1 VAVFDSVLDA
11 IGETPM
17 IRLHRVGG
25 DLPVPIYVKVE
36 FLGPGGSVKDRA
48 ALAMV
53 NAAERSGELRPG
65 GVIVEGTSGNTGVGL
80 AIVAAQRGYRL
91 IVTVPDKT
99 SQEKLAI
106 LRALGA
112 EVVVTNGALPR
123 EHPEHVANLARR
135 IAEETPGGWHANQ
148 YDNPANPGAHRTT
161 TGPEI
166 WRDTAGKLTHFV
178 AGVGTGGTITG
189 TAQFLKQVSQGAVTI
204 VGADPEHSTYG
215 GGDGS
220 PYFVEAVGHYRHPD
234 TVDDT
239 WPQSYDPEL
248 VDRLERI
255 GDRESFDTVG
265 RLAREEGL
273 LAGPSAGTALA
284 AALRVAAELD
294 DRHLVVVLLPD
305 SGRSYLSKNF
315 DEHWLSRWGFG
326 GEVAAGV
333 DTVADILSSTSV
345 PDETILRVRAGS
357 TLGEA
362 LDTLAT
368 VPNLDPHQRVV
379 VALDRPNGTTLAS
392 GDITGSTSLAEVRAW
407 TADGSSGLDSAL
419 SDRQGPAL
427 PTVGLAEPVT
437 DALARLPG
445 DVHDA
450 LVLRDGRVVGR
461 ITRAELERGH
471 GSDAASTGP
480 DENSLVPT
488 SKDATPAL
496 VSSRTEGPL

>member
-1 VAVFDSVLDA
+1 MAVFDSILDA
-11 IGETPM
+11 IGETPL
-17 IRLHRVGG
+17 IRLRRVGS
-25 DLPVPIYVKVE
+25 DLRVPIYVKAE

-48 ALAMV
+48 ALSMV
-53 NAAERSGELRPG
+53 NAAERSGDLRPG

-91 IVTVPDKT
+91 IVTTPDKT

-123 EHPEHVANLARR
+123 QHPDHVANLARR

-166 WRDTAGKLTHFV
+166 WRDTAGKVTHFV

-189 TAQFLKQVSQGAVTI
+189 TAQFLKEASNGSVTI

-234 TVDDT
+234 TIDDT
-239 WPQSYDPEL
+239 WPLSYDPTI

-255 GDRESFDTVG
+255 GDRESFDAVG

-284 AALRVAAELD
+284 AGLRVAAELD

-326 GEVAAGV
+326 DGV
-333 DTVADILSSTSV
+333 NADVETVADLLSSPSGDVQRVSTS
-345 PDETILRVRAGS
+345 S

-362 LDTLAT
+362 LDILVG
-368 VPNLDPHQRVV
+368 VPNLDPHQRVA
-379 VALDRPNGTTLAS
+379 VALNRPHGTTLAV
-392 GDITGSTSLAEVRAW
+392 GDITGSTSLAELRGW
-407 TADGSSGLDSAL
+407 TEHGGPGLHAALADH
-419 SDRQGPAL
+419 QGPPL
-427 PTVGLAEPVT
+427 PTVGLTEPVT
-437 DALARLPG
+437 DALARLSSRDTG
-445 DVHDA
+445 A
-450 LVLRDGRVVGR
+450 LVLHDGRVVGR
-461 ITRAELERGH
+461 ISRTELERRRE
-471 GSDAASTGP
+471 SVLLA
-480 DENSLVPT
+480 
-488 SKDATPAL
+488 
-496 VSSRTEGPL
+496 RTD